1 MDNSPLSPSQIC
13 FGLDPELDRRSFS
26 CFLQLAGTREFADIL
41 ASRLDSGEIE
51 QFVDMFTGL
60 LRKHISKSEYH
71 RYFLH
76 DNSHHHDESEE

>member
-1 MDNSPLSPSQIC
+1 MDNSALSPSQIC

-26 CFLQLAGTREFADIL
+26 CFLQLAGNREFADIL
-41 ASRLDSGEIE
+41 ASRLDSNEIE

-71 RYFLH
+71 HHFLH
-76 DNSHHHDESEE
+76 DDSHQHDESEG

>member
-1 MDNSPLSPSQIC
+1 MDNSALSPSQIC

-26 CFLQLAGTREFADIL
+26 CFLQLAGNREFADIL

-60 LRKHISKSEYH
+60 LRKHISESEYH
-71 RYFLH
+71 RHFLH
-76 DNSHHHDESEE
+76 DHSHDHDESEG